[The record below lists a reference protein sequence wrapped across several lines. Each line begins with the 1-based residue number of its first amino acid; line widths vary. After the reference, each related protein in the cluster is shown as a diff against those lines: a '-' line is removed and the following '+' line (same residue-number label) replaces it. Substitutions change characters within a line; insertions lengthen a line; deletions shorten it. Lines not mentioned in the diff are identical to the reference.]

1 MNGVSV
7 LIPVYNE
14 VKILEENTLRLLNLL
29 GKKNLTFEI
38 IIGSNG
44 SNDGTD
50 VIGARLAKEYAQI
63 RFFCFPKRGIVG
75 RVFKEA
81 VRTAQHEKILS
92 LDIDLTIDL
101 SFINE
106 AISLLDV
113 EDMVIGSKKSGKESR
128 MWMRRLGSNLYIW
141 IVKNL
146 IGLRFSDY
154 SIGAKAYRRSA
165 IISYLNKIDAKTGYV
180 LTLTY
185 FLKKHGNRIKQI
197 PVYCDDFRTSKFR
210 LVEEGVYRFLHVL
223 MLWLVRRKDEQ

>member
-14 VKILEENTLRLLNLL
+14 VKILEENSLHLLKLL
-29 GKKNLTFEI
+29 ERQNLTFEI

-44 SNDGTD
+44 SDDGTD
-50 VIGARLAKEYAQI
+50 VIGARLAKKYAQI
-63 RFFCFPKRGIVG
+63 RFFSFPKRGVVG

-81 VRTAQHEKILS
+81 VRTAQYEKILS

-101 SFINE
+101 SFISE
-106 AISLLDV
+106 AIKLLDV
-113 EDMVIGSKKSGKESR
+113 VEMVIGSKKSGRESR

-141 IVKNL
+141 VVKNL
-146 IGLRFSDY
+146 MGLGFSDY

-165 IISYLNKIDAKTGYV
+165 IWPYLNKIDAKTGYV

-185 FLKKHGNRIKQI
+185 FLQKHGSRLKQI
-197 PVYCDDFRTSKFR
+197 PVYCNDFRTSKFR
-210 LVEEGVYRFLHVL
+210 LIEEGVYRFIHVL
-223 MLWLVRRKDEQ
+223 RLWLVRKKV

>member
-1 MNGVSV
+1 VNGVSV

-14 VKILEENTLRLLNLL
+14 AKILKKNTLYLLNFL
-29 GKKNLTFEI
+29 GKQNLTFEI

-44 SNDGTD
+44 SDDGTD
-50 VIGARLAKEYAQI
+50 VIGSLLAKKYAQI
-63 RFFCFPKRGIVG
+63 KFFCFHKRGVVG

-101 SFINE
+101 TFINE
-106 AISLLDV
+106 AINLLDV
-113 EDMVIGSKKSGKESR
+113 EDMVIGSKKSGRESR

-141 IVKNL
+141 VVKNL
-146 IGLRFSDY
+146 MGLGFSDY

-165 IISYLNKIDAKTGYV
+165 ILPHLNKIDAKTGYV

-185 FLKKHGNRIKQI
+185 FLKKHGSRLKQI
-197 PVYCDDFRTSKFR
+197 PVYCNDFRTSKFR

-223 MLWLVRRKDEQ
+223 RLWLVRRKV